1 MSLAA
6 ILFFSASSAF
16 DIQEKIRLA
25 WGRAPIRHIIGT
37 AGIQN
42 SFCEKEFHPILFS
55 ALVRLVSLKFKWQRV
70 FEHSRVRKYYQVL
83 RILRKT
89 FFLLGKHGTLIFK
102 ISMLFLFVGT
112 VSSLFYLL
120 CLKLGFLDFFQSP
133 LWEMG
138 RSLGSRVLLSR
149 GLGCEGKEGSN
160 WF

>member
-1 MSLAA
+1 M
-6 ILFFSASSAF
+6 I
-16 DIQEKIRLA
+16 
-25 WGRAPIRHIIGT
+25 
-37 AGIQN
+37 
-42 SFCEKEFHPILFS
+42 
-55 ALVRLVSLKFKWQRV
+55 
-70 FEHSRVRKYYQVL
+70 KYYQVL

-133 LWEMG
+133 LLEMG

-149 GLGCEGKEGSN
+149 GLGCEGKEGSKLLVLILAAFGICN
-160 WF
+160 KTIMNMTGGGS